1 MYCAALAVSSS
12 FMEKATER
20 SSFFIPSAKASP
32 SGKVNAGLIPT
43 VINPPKS
50 PEITFSITGFTSFPF
65 SERVRRGFAASI
77 TKLPSVLLM
86 ASTSA

>member
-12 FMEKATER
+12 FMEKATES

-50 PEITFSITGFTSFPF
+50 PEITFSITGFTSFRF
-65 SERVRRGFAASI
+65 RNVLGVD
-77 TKLPSVLLM
+77 LPHHNNTSKCVIDG
-86 ASTSA
+86 STSA

>member
-50 PEITFSITGFTSFPF
+50 PEITFLS
-65 SERVRRGFAASI
+65 
-77 TKLPSVLLM
+77 LVLLR
-86 ASTSA
+86 SRFRNVLGVDLLHP